1 MLLKVIILLTDIF
14 SIYYAIKN
22 RDNTIIKWSV
32 IIYNILSIFIIYY
45 NVLVTKRNKVKN
57 AYSSLDV
64 MFKKRN
70 DLIPNLV
77 NCVKGYMNYEETCLK
92 NVISL
97 RKSFNSSKDKFSD
110 NNQITSD
117 LNKFLVLTENY
128 PDLKTDEQF
137 LKLEKSLY
145 DMEEMIS
152 AGRRTYNAHVTS
164 FNTFIE
170 LFPNLLF
177 AKFFGFKKFDLFKV
191 EKILRERK
199 IYYEN
204 QR

>member
-14 SIYYAIKN
+14 SIYYAVKN

-77 NCVKGYMNYEETCLK
+77 NSVKGYMNYEETCLQ
-92 NVISL
+92 NVIAL
-97 RKSFNSSKDKFSD
+97 RNNFYNSKNKFTD
-110 NNQITSD
+110 NNEITND
-117 LNKFLVLTENY
+117 LNKFLALAESY
-128 PDLKTDEQF
+128 PNLKANEQF
-137 LKLEKSLY
+137 LKLEKTLY

-170 LFPNLLF
+170 IFPNSLF
-177 AKFFGFKKFDLFKV
+177 AKLFGFKKFNLFKV
-191 EKILRERK
+191 DENLREGK